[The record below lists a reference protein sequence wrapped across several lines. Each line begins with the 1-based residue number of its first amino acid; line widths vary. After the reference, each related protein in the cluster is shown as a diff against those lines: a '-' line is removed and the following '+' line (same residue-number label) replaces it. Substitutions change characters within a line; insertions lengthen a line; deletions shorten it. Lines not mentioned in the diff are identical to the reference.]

1 MSASAPKALWLAILG
16 LLLLAGPA
24 LAGEIR
30 AVATTSILGD
40 VVREVAGELVD
51 LAVLFPP
58 DTDPHTFEPTPQEV
72 ALLAR
77 ADVVFVCGA
86 GLEAAL
92 EPLLGLARR
101 VVSVSE
107 GIPLRV
113 FADGRVDPHVWLDPM
128 NVAVWAENVAAA
140 LVDLDPSHA
149 EGYRA
154 RAAAYRRKLEELDA
168 WIRTE
173 VEKVPEERRILVVDH
188 LAFGY
193 FAARY
198 GFRQAAAV
206 LPGFSTLAEPSARE
220 LAALEEK
227 IRELA
232 VPAIFVA
239 HTTTSP
245 LVERIADDTGVRVV
259 RLYVGALSGPEGPA
273 PTYLDL
279 MRQLV
284 LSIVAALGGEDAG

>member
-1 MSASAPKALWLAILG
+1 MKFKIFLGAVIL
-16 LLLLAGPA
+16 LVLSLAGVAAP
-24 LAGEIR
+24 LR

-40 VVREVAGELVD
+40 VVRQVAGELVD

-58 DTDPHTFEPTPQEV
+58 DTDPHTFEPTPQEA
-72 ALLAR
+72 ALLSR

-107 GIPLRV
+107 GIPLRS
-113 FADGRVDPHVWLDPM
+113 FADGRVDPHVWLDPN
-128 NVAVWAENVAAA
+128 NVAVWAENIAAA
-140 LVDLDPSHA
+140 LAKLDPEHA
-149 EGYRA
+149 DDYRG

-168 WIRTE
+168 WIRRE

-188 LAFGY
+188 LALGY

-198 GFRQAAAV
+198 GFQQAAAI

-220 LAALEEK
+220 LAALEDK

-245 LVERIADDTGVRVV
+245 LVERVAVDTGVRVV

-284 LSIVAALGGEDAG
+284 SSIVAALGGEDAG